1 MKGED
6 MFRLLRRSASVF
18 LVLFALAAVEAR
30 AGSSYLFGAT
40 EEDIDATMRNYFPRG
55 YDRDAAFRQMSA
67 PFDCRNFGDLCR
79 EVGDDYAYRMVETV
93 WQKAKRQTPLDM
105 IARATEQQYDDL
117 SLRWFERLYPEGIDD
132 RDPYWGVFAAGGQ
145 TIADTV
151 SATSSNG
158 QIRVTHKSRR
168 HVILAVAWGR
178 IQLEHY
184 KKNVW
189 GKFRLSKADRVE
201 VSGAVLVTRQD
212 EIPTFVLISDTKD
225 DEKQVAASHGEPAIS
240 LSVIPLAEGCGTAVG
255 SGISEICSSSGAV
268 P

>member
-1 MKGED
+1 MSGL
-6 MFRLLRRSASVF
+6 FRRSVSVV
-18 LVLFALAAVEAR
+18 LVLFALLAVEAR
-30 AGSSYLFGAT
+30 AGNSYLFGAT
-40 EEDIDATMRNYFPRG
+40 EEDIDATMRYYFPRG

-79 EVGDDYAYRMVETV
+79 EVGEDYAYRMVEIV

-117 SLRWFERLYPEGIDD
+117 SRRWFERLYPEGIDEH
-132 RDPYWGVFAAGGQ
+132 DPYWGVFAAS
-145 TIADTV
+145 TSADTV

-168 HVILAVAWGR
+168 HVILLVAWGR
-178 IQLEHY
+178 IQLEHR

-189 GKFRLSKADRVE
+189 GKFRLSKVDRLE
-201 VSGAVLVTRQD
+201 VSGDVLVAR
-212 EIPTFVLISDTKD
+212 EGENLLFVLISDTKD
-225 DEKQVAASHGEPAIS
+225 DAVQVAASHGEPAIS
-240 LSVIPLAEGCGTAVG
+240 LSVIPLAEGCGMAVG
-255 SGISEICSSSGAV
+255 SGIGEVCSHSGGL

>member
-1 MKGED
+1 MT
-6 MFRLLRRSASVF
+6 RLLRRSAFVF
-18 LVLFALAAVEAR
+18 LILLALGAVQAQ

-40 EEDIDATMRNYFPRG
+40 EEDIDTTMRHYFPKG

-79 EVGDDYAYRMVETV
+79 EVGEDYAYRMVEIV

-117 SLRWFERLYPEGIDD
+117 SLRWFQRLYPDGIDD
-132 RDPYWGVFAAGGQ
+132 RDPYWGVFAAAGQ
-145 TIADTV
+145 TISDTV
-151 SATSSNG
+151 SATSSDG
-158 QIRVTHKSRR
+158 QIRITHKSRR

-189 GKFRLSKADRVE
+189 GKFRLSKADQLE
-201 VSGAVLVTRQD
+201 VSGDVFVTREG

-225 DEKQVAASHGEPAIS
+225 DAKQVAAAHGEPAIS
-240 LSVIPLAEGCGTAVG
+240 LNVIPLAEGCGTAVG
-255 SGISEICSSSGAV
+255 SGIAQVCSQSGSI

>member
-1 MKGED
+1 MCRL
-6 MFRLLRRSASVF
+6 FRRIASAF
-18 LVLFALAAVEAR
+18 IVLFALAAVQAQ
-30 AGSSYLFGAT
+30 AGDSYLFRAT
-40 EEDIDATMRNYFPRG
+40 DEEIDVVMSHYFPKG
-55 YDRDAAFRQMSA
+55 YDREAARQQLSA
-67 PFDCRNFGDLCR
+67 PFNCRNFGDLCR
-79 EVGDDYAYRMVETV
+79 EVGEDYAYRLVETV

-132 RDPYWGVFAAGGQ
+132 HDPYWGVFAAAGGQ
-145 TIADTV
+145 TDEDTV

-158 QIRVTHKSRR
+158 QIRITHKSRR

-178 IQLEHY
+178 IQLEHR

-189 GKFRLSKADRVE
+189 GKFRLSKADRLEVE
-201 VSGAVLVTRQD
+201 GAVFVTREG

-225 DEKQVAASHGEPAIS
+225 DAKQVAAAHGEPAIS
-240 LSVIPLAEGCGTAVG
+240 LRIIPFTEGCGTAVG
-255 SGISEICSSSGAV
+255 SGIAEICSRSGAI